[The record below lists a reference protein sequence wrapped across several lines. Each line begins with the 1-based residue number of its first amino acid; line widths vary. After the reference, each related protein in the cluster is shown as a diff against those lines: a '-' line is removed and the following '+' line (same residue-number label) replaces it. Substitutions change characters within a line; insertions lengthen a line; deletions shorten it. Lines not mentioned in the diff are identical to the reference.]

1 MRKKK
6 LRFPPY
12 ATIIGQGTEVIGE
25 VRFDGGLHVDGKV
38 VGNVTGGAEQECAI
52 TLGAAGVIEGNLD
65 VPYAVLGGTV
75 IGDVRASRRAE
86 LTSGARIEGT
96 LYYGLLEMDEGAEVN
111 GKLVHVDD
119 MAPLRLGFEG
129 MQPGEEQHGAGE
141 APSEEVPTR
150 ASEGRTDEADT

>member
-12 ATIIGQGTEVIGE
+12 ATIIGKGTEVIGE
-25 VRFDGGLHVDGKV
+25 VRFDGGLHVGGKV
-38 VGNVTGGAEQECAI
+38 VGNVTGDAEQECAI
-52 TLGAAGVIEGNLD
+52 TLGGEGVIEGNLD

-86 LTSGARIEGT
+86 LTSGARVEGT

-129 MQPGEEQHGAGE
+129 TARSNGETPDTT
-141 APSEEVPTR
+141 APSAEAQTKATIRP
-150 ASEGRTDEADT
+150 ADEGDT